1 MNTIVLAIRRPFTFA
16 IRRPIT
22 TFLLFV
28 LITGGAVVGMSK
40 MGVDLPPPLNT
51 PRVHAAVAFVST
63 GAGHVKDY
71 IVGKYESIFRRNK
84 AEHHEEPPRIVV
96 TSPLVKNLT
105 LTLRYVCQIHSKAH
119 IKVRAI
125 EDGYL
130 QEILFREG
138 QAVRKGDVMFRILP
152 VLYQAR
158 LDAEVAEA
166 DVARIKYENTKK
178 LSERKPKPV
187 VSLQEVALAKAELAR
202 ATAKAALARAELKF
216 TEVTAPFDGIVDKRM
231 ENLGSLI
238 DKGDILTTLSDN
250 SVMWVYFNVPER
262 AYLEYMA
269 ARKERRPE
277 PRIELELADFS
288 RFDQVGVIGAIE
300 AKFNNETGN
309 IPFRADFPNPDR
321 LLRHG
326 QTGTILIHREV
337 KDAILIPQR
346 AIFELLDKRYVWVV
360 DEDHV
365 AHQRLIKV
373 RHELEDIFVVDPP
386 TPSAPDIGLRPS
398 DRIVL
403 EGVRDVRDKAQVEG
417 YEFRKPEDALKNQ
430 KYHAE

>member
-22 TFLLFV
+22 TILLFV
-28 LITGGAVVGMSK
+28 LITGGAVVGMAK
-40 MGVDLPPPLNT
+40 LGIDLPPPLNT
-51 PRVHAAVAFVST
+51 PKVHAAVAYVSR

-71 IVGKYESIFRRNK
+71 VVQKYESIFHGHK
-84 AEHHEEPPRIVV
+84 EEHQEEPPRIVV
-96 TSPLVKNLT
+96 TSPLVKDVT

-130 QEILFREG
+130 QEILVREG
-138 QAVRKGDVMFRILP
+138 QTVQKGEVMFRILP
-152 VLYQAR
+152 ILYQAR

-178 LSERKPKPV
+178 LSERKPTPI
-187 VSLQEVALAKAELAR
+187 VSIQEVALAKAELAR
-202 ATAKAALARAELKF
+202 ATAKANLARAELKF
-216 TEVTAPFDGIVDKRM
+216 TEVTAPFDGFVDKLH
-231 ENLGSLI
+231 EQLGSLI

-269 ARKERRPE
+269 ARKEKRPE

-288 RFDQVGVIGAIE
+288 RFDQVGAIGAIE

-337 KDAILIPQR
+337 KNAILIPQR

-365 AHQRLIKV
+365 AHQRLITV

-386 TPSAPDIGLRPS
+386 APSAPNIGLRAS

-403 EGVRDVRDKAQVEG
+403 EGVRDVRDNARVEG

>member
-28 LITGGAVVGMSK
+28 LISGGAVVGMSK
-40 MGVDLPPPLNT
+40 LGVDLPPPLNT
-51 PRVHAAVAFVST
+51 PRVHAAVAYVST
-63 GAGHVKDY
+63 GAGRIKDY
-71 IVGKYESIFRRNK
+71 VAQKYRSILHGHRE
-84 AEHHEEPPRIVV
+84 EHHEEPPRIVV
-96 TSPLVKNLT
+96 TSPLVKDLT

-130 QEILFREG
+130 QEILVREG
-138 QAVRKGDVMFRILP
+138 QVAQKGDVMFRILP
-152 VLYQAR
+152 ILYQAR

-166 DVARIKYENTKK
+166 DVARIKYENTRK
-178 LSERKPKPV
+178 LSERKPTPI
-187 VSLQEVALAKAELAR
+187 VSVQEVALARAELAR
-202 ATAKAALARAELKF
+202 ATAKANLARAELKF
-216 TEVTAPFDGIVDKRM
+216 TEVTAPFDGFVDKLH
-231 ENLGSLI
+231 EQLGSLI

-269 ARKERRPE
+269 ARKEKRPE

-365 AHQRLIKV
+365 AHQRLIAV
-373 RHELEDIFVVDPP
+373 SHELEDIFVVAPP
-386 TPSAPDIGLRPS
+386 TPSSPNIGLRAS

-403 EGVRDVRDKAQVEG
+403 EGVRDVRDKARVEG

>member
-1 MNTIVLAIRRPFTFA
+1 MNTIVLAIRRPFTFV

-28 LITGGAVVGMSK
+28 LISGGAVVGMSK
-40 MGVDLPPPLNT
+40 LGVDLPPPLNT

-63 GAGHVKDY
+63 GAWRVKDY
-71 IVGKYESIFRRNK
+71 AAQKYMSIFHGHNE
-84 AEHHEEPPRIVV
+84 EHHEEPPRIVV
-96 TSPLVKNLT
+96 TSPLVKDLT
-105 LTLRYVCQIHSKAH
+105 LILRYVCQIHSKAH

-130 QEILFREG
+130 QEILVREG
-138 QAVRKGDVMFRILP
+138 QAVQKGDVMFRILP

-166 DVARIKYENTKK
+166 DVARIKYENTRK
-178 LSERKPKPV
+178 LSERTPTPI
-187 VSLQEVALAKAELAR
+187 VSVQEVALARAELAR
-202 ATAKAALARAELKF
+202 ATAKANLARAELRF
-216 TEVTAPFDGIVDKRM
+216 TEVTAPFDGIVDKRH

-269 ARKERRPE
+269 ARKEKRPE

-326 QTGTILIHREV
+326 QTGTILIHREL

-373 RHELEDIFVVDPP
+373 SHELEDIFVVDPP
-386 TPSAPDIGLRPS
+386 TPSAPDIGLRAS

-403 EGVRDVRDKAQVEG
+403 EGVRDVRDKARVEG
-417 YEFRKPEDALKNQ
+417 YEFLKPEDALKNQ

>member
-1 MNTIVLAIRRPFTFA
+1 MHAIVLAIRSPFTFA
-16 IRRPIT
+16 FRRPIAT
-22 TFLLFV
+22 LLLLV
-28 LITGGAVVGMSK
+28 LAAGGVVVGLAEV
-40 MGVDLPPPLNT
+40 GVNLPPPLNT
-51 PRVHAAVAFVST
+51 PKVRATVAYAGT
-63 GAGHVKDY
+63 GVGQVKDY
-71 IVGKYESIFRRNK
+71 LVRKYESIFHGHEE
-84 AEHHEEPPRIVV
+84 EHHEEPPRIVV
-96 TSPLVKNLT
+96 TSPLVKDVT

-130 QEILFREG
+130 QEILVREG
-138 QAVRKGDVMFRILP
+138 QAVQKGDVMFRILP
-152 VLYQAR
+152 ILYQAR

-178 LSERKPKPV
+178 LSERKPEPI
-187 VSLQEVALAKAELAR
+187 VSKQEVALARAELAR
-202 ATAKAALARAELKF
+202 ATAKANLARAELKF
-216 TEVTAPFDGIVDKRM
+216 TEVTAPFDGIVDKRY

-269 ARKERRPE
+269 ARKEKRPE

-288 RFDQVGVIGAIE
+288 KFDQVGVIGAIE

-326 QTGTILIHREV
+326 QTGTILIHREL

-365 AHQRLIKV
+365 AHQRLITV

-386 TPSAPDIGLRPS
+386 TPSAPDIGLSAS

-403 EGVRDVRDKAQVEG
+403 EGVRDVRDKARVEG
-417 YEFRKPEDALKNQ
+417 YEVRKPEDALKNQ

>member
-1 MNTIVLAIRRPFTFA
+1 MNTIVLVIRRPFTFA

-22 TFLLFV
+22 TFLLFI
-28 LITGGAVVGMSK
+28 LIVVGAVVGMAK
-40 MGVDLPPPLNT
+40 LGVDLPPPLNT
-51 PRVHAAVAFVST
+51 PKVHAAVAYVST
-63 GAGHVKDY
+63 GAGYARDY
-71 IVGKYESIFRRNK
+71 VVQKYESIFHGHK
-84 AEHHEEPPRIVV
+84 EEHQGEPPRIVV
-96 TSPLVKNLT
+96 TSPLVKDVT

-130 QEILFREG
+130 QEILVREG
-138 QAVRKGDVMFRILP
+138 QTVQKGEVMFRILP
-152 VLYQAR
+152 ILYQAR

-178 LSERKPKPV
+178 LSERKPTPI
-187 VSLQEVALAKAELAR
+187 VSVQEVALARAELAR
-202 ATAKAALARAELKF
+202 ATAKANLARAELKF
-216 TEVTAPFDGIVDKRM
+216 TEVTAPFDGLVDKLH
-231 ENLGSLI
+231 EQLGSLI

-269 ARKERRPE
+269 ARKEKRPE

-288 RFDQVGVIGAIE
+288 KFDQVGAIGAIE

-365 AHQRLIKV
+365 AHQRLITV

-386 TPSAPDIGLRPS
+386 APSSPNIGLRAS

-403 EGVRDVRDKAQVEG
+403 EGVRDIRDNARAEG